1 MTEIPNTP
9 LILLHGFAQTPQS
22 WQTTIDS
29 LPGDRAI
36 HAIEL
41 PGHGETALSKGEPS
55 VESTRQ
61 HVLDEMDQLGVES
74 GIVWGYSQGARV
86 ALDLALHAHSR
97 VSGLIIESGIPGI
110 EDPINRADRRSR
122 DFALASRIESG
133 PIEVFVDLWEQ
144 VPALSGQSR
153 AVIEAQRPDRLT
165 QDPQALAAALRGIG
179 QAAYEPMWE
188 RLQVVEI
195 PTLLLTGER
204 DKVYSAHAER
214 MVEVFP
220 DAIHVSISD
229 AGHAVHIAEPE
240 AAAAAVQ
247 RFLELRF

>member
-22 WQTTIDS
+22 WQTTIDN
-29 LPGDRAI
+29 LATDRVI

-55 VESTRQ
+55 VETVRE
-61 HVLDEMDQLGVES
+61 HVIAEMADEHIES
-74 GIVWGYSQGARV
+74 AIIWGYSQGARV
-86 ALDLALHAHSR
+86 ALDLALHAHSH
-97 VSGLIIESGIPGI
+97 VSGLVLESGVPGI
-110 EDPINRADRRSR
+110 EDPLDRANRRSR
-122 DFALASRIESG
+122 DAAMAGRIERA
-133 PIEVFVDLWEQ
+133 PIEEFVALWEK
-144 VPALSGQSR
+144 VPALSGQSSDL
-153 AVIEAQRPDRLT
+153 IETQRPDRMA

-188 RLQVVEI
+188 RLQVIEV

-204 DKVYSAHAER
+204 DKVYSKHADR
-214 MVEVFP
+214 MEASLP
-220 DAIHVSISD
+220 DAMHISIAG
-229 AGHAVHIAEPE
+229 AGHAVHVAEPE
-240 AAAAAVQ
+240 AAAAAVE